1 MSKKKS
7 KKSKKDK
14 TLNYKLFVIIGGIF
28 HFIVFLLLD
37 LTFYNDSIFWW
48 SLLFCGLISGIY
60 FIKKMKLTHL
70 NSYKKIEGIKL
81 KLYMFFICLFTIIGT
96 TIIFGNVINGTILG
110 LNYVG
115 KSNDLI
121 NHEYQIQEITHNK
134 STGRNGRKRRLFRR
148 NNPKV
153 YLEKDGKLI
162 GVNLSERFSS
172 NKNYSEYKTIE
183 FDLNRGLFGFEIIDN
198 YELKK

>member
-1 MSKKKS
+1 MYKKKS

-14 TLNYKLFVIIGGIF
+14 TLNYKLLVIIGGIF
-28 HFIVFLLLD
+28 HFIVYLLLD
-37 LTFYNDSIFWW
+37 LTFYNYSIFWW
-48 SLLFCGLISGIY
+48 SLLLCGLISGVF
-60 FIKKMKLTHL
+60 FIKKMKLTYP
-70 NSYKKIEGIKL
+70 NSYKKIEGIRL
-81 KLYMFFICLFTIIGT
+81 KLYMFFICLFTIIGS
-96 TIIFGNVINGTILG
+96 TIVFGNVINGTILG

-121 NHEYQIQEITHNK
+121 NKEYKILEITHKK
-134 STGRNGRKRRLFRR
+134 STGRNGRNKKLLRR

-162 GVNLSERFSS
+162 GVNLSERYSS
-172 NKNYSEYKTIE
+172 SKNYSEYKTVE
-183 FDLNRGLFGFEIIDN
+183 FDLNRGLFGFEIIDK